1 MYMFD
6 SDFFLQEDI
15 LQSTF
20 LHQFDDVSFS
30 LKAPHDFSF
39 LAAYG
44 RVFKVFDE
52 QDSGNI
58 CFGVENAAGERRFI
72 KYAGAHTLRMYISQ
86 DDAVRNLKNAL
97 PLYETL
103 RHESLIPFL
112 GTLETENGFGLV
124 FQWTDG
130 QCMGRMYP
138 ESHARFMA
146 LSIDEKLE
154 VFRNIQSFLD
164 SVHRM
169 GYLAVDFYDGSILY
183 DFARKQT
190 LVCDMDYFMKKPCI
204 NHMGRM
210 WGSSTFM
217 SPEEFEKGA
226 VMDEITN
233 VYTLGAFAFALFGGY
248 YRDREH
254 WQLCDAAFAA
264 ARHAVSPQRAERP
277 QSIAAFAEDWEKAVR
292 G

>member
-1 MYMFD
+1 MQNHFLHRID
-6 SDFFLQEDI
+6 TVSFFLK
-15 LQSTF
+15 T
-20 LHQFDDVSFS
+20 
-30 LKAPHDFSF
+30 PHDFSF

-44 RVFKVFDE
+44 RAFKVFDD

-58 CFGVENAAGERRFI
+58 CFGVEKADGERYFI
-72 KYAGAHTLRMYISQ
+72 KYAGAHTLRMYITPEE
-86 DDAVRNLKNAL
+86 AVRNLKNAL
-97 PLYETL
+97 PLYKNL

-124 FQWTDG
+124 FQWTEG
-130 QCMGRMYP
+130 LCMGRMYP

-154 VFRNIQSFLD
+154 VFRNIQAFLD
-164 SVHRM
+164 SVHRA

-190 LVCDMDYFMKKPCI
+190 LICDMDYFMKKPCI

-217 SPEEFEKGA
+217 SPEEFDKGA

-233 VYTLGAFAFALFGGY
+233 VYTLGAFAFALFGGF

-254 WQLCDAAFAA
+254 WQLNDAAFDA
-264 ARHAVSPQRAERP
+264 ARRAVSLQRADRH
-277 QSIAAFAEDWEKAVR
+277 QSIAAFADDWEKAVR